1 MASPRVFTQCY
12 CAAGAI
18 IEKDGKFLLVQEKKS
33 GKFPG
38 AGKWNQPAGWVDVGE
53 DAAVAAAREVR
64 EETGLEWEPKG
75 LLGIYALVRNDQV
88 GHFGATPH
96 VFKYIF
102 RGTVVGGELC
112 PQPDEVDEVKWFS
125 PEEIF
130 AMDALVL
137 RDPDI
142 KQEVR
147 DYMAGV
153 SFPLSLIHHTVV
165 A

>member
-1 MASPRVFTQCY
+1 MGSPRVFTQCY

-18 IEKDGKFLLVQEKKS
+18 IEKDGKILLVQEKKS
-33 GKFPG
+33 GNFPG
-38 AGKWNQPAGWVDVGE
+38 AGKWNQPAGLVDVGE
-53 DAAVAAAREVR
+53 DAAGAAAREVR

-75 LLGIYALVRNDQV
+75 LLGIYALVRNDQAA
-88 GHFGATPH
+88 HFGATPH

-102 RGTVVGGELC
+102 RGTVVGGELR

-130 AMDALVL
+130 AMDATVL

-147 DYMAGV
+147 DYFAGV
-153 SFPLSLIHHTVV
+153 LFPLSLIHHTIV